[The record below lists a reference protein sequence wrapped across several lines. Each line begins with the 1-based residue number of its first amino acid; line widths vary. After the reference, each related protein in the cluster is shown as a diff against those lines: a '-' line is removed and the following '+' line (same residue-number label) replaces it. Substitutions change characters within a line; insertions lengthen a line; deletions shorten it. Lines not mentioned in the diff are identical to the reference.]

1 MELLESLIKDYT
13 IKRKVIGVC
22 SQGRRFFLPDYLVDI
37 VNSFVKPELQESLW
51 CKVNKYASPY
61 IALCESLEEE
71 NNCYQAF
78 LLAQIVPEFPIKCI
92 IEHPL
97 PWRSE
102 QFTTETLTPLEI
114 SVPNYLCILYRL
126 SNQSGAKECI
136 GAMISRLHR
145 DSSRV
150 VMNVTQKRLRR
161 YTVEEITYNAIKPVL
176 EPMSQAIGQTG

>member
-37 VNSFVKPELQESLW
+37 VNSFVKSELQESLW

-78 LLAQIVPEFPIKCI
+78 LLAQIVPDFPIKCI
-92 IEHPL
+92 IEHPQ

-102 QFTTETLTPLEI
+102 QFTTETFAPLEI
-114 SVPNYLCILYRL
+114 SVPNYLCVLYRL
-126 SNQSGAKECI
+126 SNPPSAKECI
-136 GAMISRLHR
+136 GSMISRLHM

-161 YTVEEITYNAIKPVL
+161 YTVEEITYNAIKPAL
-176 EPMSQAIGQTG
+176 ETMSQAITKTG

>member
-37 VNSFVKPELQESLW
+37 VNAFVKPELQESLW

-61 IALCESLEEE
+61 IALCDSLEEE

-102 QFTTETLTPLEI
+102 LFTTETLAPLEI
-114 SVPNYLCILYRL
+114 SVPNYLCVMHRVR
-126 SNQSGAKECI
+126 NQANTKESI
-136 GAMISRLHR
+136 GSMVSRLHR
-145 DSSRV
+145 ESSRV
-150 VMNVTQKRLRR
+150 VMNITQKRLRR
-161 YTVEEITYNAIKPVL
+161 YTMEDITYNAIKPVL
-176 EPMSQAIGQTG
+176 GIMSQAIVKTG